1 MFALH
6 ERTKIWLCRLAFVAT
21 GVVPT
26 CAIGVAAVAIR
37 LPAYRSAHE
46 RELAARL
53 GCDVRIGA
61 VTLPRPGTT
70 RYERLEVIDAQRNQ
84 LLARVPRV
92 ELRGDDERL
101 EVDLAAGAI
110 ANGGRLDAFWR
121 VADELVGR
129 FHDPLEIT
137 IAAERFTLHQ
147 ESGDVAFHSIDGHL
161 AIGRDESRLALQGR
175 LAAAQLGGEPVELT
189 IIGRRGRGASSR
201 KVSLATGAAAL
212 PCSLAVSTWPEAE
225 RLGAAR
231 FLGQMAIDQLARG
244 TKVELSGRLM
254 GVQLEPLVRPLAPHR
269 LSGVANV
276 NIDQATIVDGRI
288 VSAAGNLAAGPGAI
302 SRSLVESAETA
313 LGMKPAS
320 EATRTATGTMAYDRL
335 GLAFV
340 LEGTSVAVGGMAGR
354 GHGAVLTHGG
364 QVLVRESDSPRRDVV
379 ALVRLLAPPATQR
392 QMPVARQTDWLAR
405 VLPLAPASGDREQA
419 APARR

>member
-189 IIGRRGRGASSR
+189 IIGRRG
-201 KVSLATGAAAL
+201 
-212 PCSLAVSTWPEAE
+212 AE
-225 RLGAAR
+225 RRAARCRWPPGRPPYPARWPCRRGPRPSGWAAR

-269 LSGVANV
+269 LSGLANV

-313 LGMKPAS
+313 LGMKPAG
-320 EATRTATGTMAYDRL
+320 EATAHGDRHD
-335 GLAFV
+335 GLRSPGPG
-340 LEGTSVAVGGMAGR
+340 LRAGR
-354 GHGAVLTHGG
+354 HERGRGRHGRSRARGRADAWRPG
-364 QVLVRESDSPRRDVV
+364 AGARSDSPRRDVV